1 MRTLEASTS
10 LLLLVDF
17 QTRLMPAIEDGA
29 VAVENA
35 RRLLVA
41 AALLGVPKIFTEQN
55 AEKLGAT
62 VPDLHAEPNPVV
74 PKMTFDA
81 LRAPDFP
88 LDALADRAVVIAGCE
103 AHVCVLQTVLSALD
117 QNRRVFV
124 VADATGSRTRDNK
137 QAALS
142 RMERRGAEIVTTEMV
157 LFEWLGASTHPHFR
171 DIAKLIR

>member
-1 MRTLEASTS
+1 
-10 LLLLVDF
+10 
-17 QTRLMPAIEDGA
+17 
-29 VAVENA
+29 
-35 RRLLVA
+35 
-41 AALLGVPKIFTEQN
+41 
-55 AEKLGAT
+55 
-62 VPDLHAEPNPVV
+62 
-74 PKMTFDA
+74 
-81 LRAPDFP
+81 
-88 LDALADRAVVIAGCE
+88 
-103 AHVCVLQTVLSALD
+103 VCVLQTVLSALD

>member
-1 MRTLEASTS
+1 MRTLEASNS

-41 AALLGVPKIFTEQN
+41 AALLGVPRIFTEKIPRSWEPT
-55 AEKLGAT
+55 A
-62 VPDLHAEPNPVV
+62 PDLHAEPNPVV
-74 PKMTFDA
+74 AKMTFDA
-81 LRAPDFP
+81 LRAREFP
-88 LDALADRAVVIAGCE
+88 LDALADCAVVVAGCE

-117 QNRRVFV
+117 QDRRVFV

-137 QAALS
+137 KALN
-142 RMERRGAEIVTTEMV
+142 RMERHGAEIVTTEMV